1 LPLPASR
8 PSPLPIPQAASA
20 RRLARAPAL
29 PARRLLAGQAA
40 APAAAAF
47 PSYAV
52 NAPATAVSTLRNGV
66 RVASEGG
73 HGETAT
79 VGVFIDAGSR
89 YEDEATSGT
98 AHFLEHL
105 TFKGTSKM
113 SQYELEV
120 EFENMGGHL
129 NAYTSREHTVYYAK
143 VFKADVPRALNIL
156 ADMLTSPKLDE
167 AAIERERSVIL
178 REMEEVNQQQE
189 EVIFDL
195 LHETAYQ
202 GSGLGRTI
210 LGPEANI
217 KAIGRRDLEAYV
229 RTHYTGPRIVVAG
242 AGAIEHQ
249 DLVRVAE
256 RAFGALPAAPA
267 GGLIVANEPA
277 TVVGSELRQR
287 DDDLGL
293 AHVAV
298 GFEIGGWTNP
308 HAFPLM
314 VMQTILGSWDR
325 TTAGGNNLASPLC
338 RKASEGQLAHSL
350 TTFNTTYADT
360 GLFGVYSVSEP
371 TKVWELMS
379 TVMYE
384 IVRLSYTP
392 SEDEVERAKTQLA
405 TVLLS
410 GLDGSTAVC
419 EDIGRQMLTYGRRMS
434 PAEILAR
441 VSAVNVASVRAAA
454 RAFIN
459 DKDVAVAAVGNVHEL
474 PDINWMRRRTAWLRY

>member
-1 LPLPASR
+1 
-8 PSPLPIPQAASA
+8 
-20 RRLARAPAL
+20 
-29 PARRLLAGQAA
+29 
-40 APAAAAF
+40 
-47 PSYAV
+47 
-52 NAPATAVSTLRNGV
+52 
-66 RVASEGG
+66 
-73 HGETAT
+73 
-79 VGVFIDAGSR
+79 
-89 YEDEATSGT
+89 
-98 AHFLEHL
+98 LEHL
-105 TFKGTSKM
+105 TFKGTGKM

-143 VFKADVPRALNIL
+143 VFKSDVPRALNIL

-167 AAIERERSVIL
+167 KAIERERGVIL

-195 LHETAYQ
+195 LHETAFQ

-210 LGPEANI
+210 LGPEENI
-217 KAIGRRDLEAYV
+217 KAISRKDLESYI

-256 RAFGALPAAPA
+256 KAFGALPSAPRDGIAVNA
-267 GGLIVANEPA
+267 GGPA
-277 TVVGSELRQR
+277 SFVGSELRLR

-325 TTAGGNNLASPLC
+325 TMAGGNNMASPLC
-338 RKASEGQLAHSL
+338 RKMAESQLAHSV
-350 TTFNTTYADT
+350 TTFNTTYMDT
-360 GLFGVYSVSEP
+360 GLFGVYTVSEP
-371 TKVWELMS
+371 TKVWDTMS

-384 IVRLSYTP
+384 LVRLSYTP
-392 SEDEVERAKTQLA
+392 TEDEVDRAKTQLA

-441 VSAVNVASVRAAA
+441 VNAVDIASVRAAA

-459 DKDVAVAAVGNVHEL
+459 DKDVAVAGLGNIHEL

>member
-1 LPLPASR
+1 MHRTAPP
-8 PSPLPIPQAASA
+8 PSP
-20 RRLARAPAL
+20 RAPSSSSA
-29 PARRLLAGQAA
+29 Q
-40 APAAAAF
+40 
-47 PSYAV
+47 
-52 NAPATAVSTLRNGV
+52 VSTLRNGV

-105 TFKGTSKM
+105 TFKGTSKL
-113 SQYELEV
+113 SQYDLEV

-156 ADMLTSPKLDE
+156 ADMLTAPKLEE

-217 KAIGRRDLEAYV
+217 RAIGRRDLEAYI

-242 AGAIEHQ
+242 AGAIEHGE
-249 DLVRVAE
+249 LVRVAE
-256 RAFGALPAAPA
+256 AAFGALPAAPRD
-267 GGLIVANEPA
+267 GLAVASAPA
-277 TVVGSELRQR
+277 VFVGSELRQR

-298 GFEIGGWTNP
+298 AVETGGWTNA

-314 VMQTILGSWDR
+314 VAQTILGSWDR
-325 TTAGGNNLASPLC
+325 TMAGGSNMASPLC
-338 RKASEGQLAHSL
+338 RKAAEGQLAHSL
-350 TTFNTTYADT
+350 TTFNTTYKDT
-360 GLFGVYSVSEP
+360 GLFGVYSVAEP
-371 TKVWELMS
+371 TKVWDLMS
-379 TVMYE
+379 ATMYE
-384 IVRLSYTP
+384 MVRLSYSP
-392 SEDEVERAKTQLA
+392 GAEEVERAKTQLA

-419 EDIGRQMLTYGRRMS
+419 EDIGRQMLTYGRRMG

-441 VSAVNVASVRAAA
+441 IAAVDAAAVRAAA

-459 DKDVAVAAVGNVHEL
+459 DKDVAVAGVGNVHEL